1 MQISVDNLSGDD
13 VKELLQEHL
22 DDMYATSP
30 AESVHALDI
39 NALKKSD
46 ITFWSA
52 RKQHLLLG
60 CVALKELDEYH
71 AELKSMHIA
80 SSTRK
85 QGIASA
91 LLEHVIYIAKQ
102 RGYHRISL
110 ETGTMDFFK
119 PAQQLYLKYDCVLTG
134 PFGQYQDDPNS
145 VFMTLVL

>member
-13 VKELLQEHL
+13 VKKLLQEHL
-22 DDMYATSP
+22 DDMYAISP

-39 NALKKSD
+39 DALKKSD
-46 ITFWSA
+46 VTFWSA
-52 RKQHLLLG
+52 RNQHVLLG
-60 CVALKELDEYH
+60 CAALKELDEYH
-71 AELKSMHIA
+71 AELKSMRIA

-85 QGIASA
+85 QGVASA

-119 PAQQLYLKYDCVLTG
+119 PAQRLYLKYDFVLTG